1 MNLTE
6 ISLKRPVTV
15 AMFFVC
21 VSVVGFIGGSRL
33 PLESFPDIEF
43 PGIFV
48 QVPYRNSTP
57 EEVERRITRPI
68 EEALATLSGVQH
80 IYSDSTDSGAGIQIE
95 FGWGEDLAAKGV
107 EARDK
112 IDGIRSQLP
121 AEMERVLI
129 QKFSA
134 GDQAMLVLRISS
146 DGRDLEDS
154 YDLLDRNLK
163 RRVERLEGV
172 SRVNLI
178 GVEKKQIR
186 VDLSAQAVAAHGVDL
201 RTLAQLLAEANFAV
215 TAGNVVESG
224 TRYFI
229 KPEGRFHSLDEVG
242 EFVVNRTG
250 LKLKDIAEV
259 TYTDPV
265 LTYGRHLNHR
275 YAIGLEVFKET
286 GANLVD
292 VADRVK
298 AEIEQIRKLPEM
310 AGISLIL
317 FNDSAQDVRT
327 SLTDLL
333 EAGLIGSLFSILVL
347 WLFMRDIK
355 LTLIVTLSVPLSL
368 LMTLGAMFFMNYSLN
383 VLTLMGLMLSVGML
397 VDNSVVVV
405 ESIAV
410 ERARGL
416 DGTAATLEGVKK
428 VGLAVTLGTLTTA
441 IVFLPN
447 VFGEPNNISVFLSHV
462 AITICCSL
470 AASLLIAI
478 TLIPQLTTRLPASS
492 TQGRAWITRLSQRYA
507 SGLEWTLRHPGKMTL
522 FILLLI
528 GTGALPMTQVKSDM
542 FPQGDGTRL
551 FMQYNLNSVYPVAK
565 VEEAVTTLEAYFE
578 KNKEALDIESIYSY
592 YDIER
597 ALTLLYLKDPK
608 TAVRKKTNAQI
619 IEEIQK
625 NMPKI
630 AIGEATFEQNR
641 GGGSGKLS
649 VQVYGQS
656 SERLREVATDVT
668 RLMKKLPGL
677 ADVRLNTGAENAE
690 VRVRVDRDRARKH
703 GLSSQQVAEVVAGAM
718 RGTPLKPY
726 RTSTGEV
733 EMILQFR
740 RADRFDLDALMSLP
754 IIAPTG
760 ERVTLATVAELSE
773 GVVPSQIKREDRVI
787 SLNVEFSAKDKT
799 TAEDAKKVVREA
811 LKQLQFPSGY
821 GWAFGRAFEN
831 EDESGAAM
839 AINMLLAIACIYIV
853 MAALFESVLAPT
865 AIITG
870 ILFSF
875 IGVYWFFWATGTTF
889 SFMAMIG
896 LLVLMGIVV
905 NNGIV
910 LIDRVHQLRE
920 EGMPREQ
927 ALIEGSRER
936 LRPILMTA
944 ASTILAMVPLAL
956 GSTAIAADGPPYY
969 PMARAVIGGL
979 TFATVVS
986 LIVLPTTYCWFE
998 DWGHWGARQW
1008 RRATGKPL
1016 RPSLDNVAA
1025 AK

>member
-21 VSVVGFIGGSRL
+21 VSVIGLVGGSRL
-33 PLESFPDIEF
+33 PLESFPNIEF
-43 PGIFV
+43 PGLFV
-48 QVPYRNSTP
+48 QIPYQNSTP
-57 EEVERRITRPI
+57 EEVERRITRPV
-68 EEALATLSGVQH
+68 EEALATLSGVKH
-80 IYSDSTDSGAGIQIE
+80 INSTSTENGAAVEVE
-95 FGWGEDLAAKGV
+95 FDWGQDLAAKGV

-112 IDGIRSQLP
+112 IDGIRAQLP

-129 QKFSA
+129 QKFNA
-134 GDQAMLVLRISS
+134 NDQPMLVLRISS
-146 DGRDLEDS
+146 DGRDLKDS

-186 VDLSAQAVAAHGVDL
+186 VDLSAQRVAAYGIDL
-201 RTLAQLLAEANFAV
+201 RALAQALTQANFAV

-224 TRYFI
+224 KRYFV
-229 KPEGRFHSLDEVG
+229 KPEGRFRSLDEVG
-242 EFVVNRTG
+242 AFVVNDQGIR
-250 LKLKDIAEV
+250 LRDIAEI

-265 LTYGRHLNHR
+265 LLYGRHLNQR
-275 YAIGLEVFKET
+275 FAIGLEVLKET

-298 AEIEQIRKLPEM
+298 DEIEVIRQLPEM
-310 AGISLIL
+310 QGINLIL
-317 FNDSAQDVRT
+317 FNDSARDVRT
-327 SLTDLL
+327 SLADLG
-333 EAGLIGSLFSILVL
+333 EAGLVGALFSVLVL
-347 WLFMRDIK
+347 WLFMRDLR
-355 LTLIVTLSVPLSL
+355 LTMIVTLSVPLSL
-368 LMTLGAMFFMNYSLN
+368 LMTLGAMFFLDYSLN
-383 VLTLMGLMLSVGML
+383 VLTLMGLLLSVGML

-405 ESIAV
+405 ESIAA

-416 DGTAATLEGVKK
+416 DGAEATLEGVKK

-447 VFGEPNNISVFLSHV
+447 VFGQANEISVFLAHV
-462 AITICCSL
+462 AVTICCSL
-470 AASLLIAI
+470 AASLLVAI

-492 TQGRAWITRLSQRYA
+492 TRGREWIRRLADRYA
-507 SGLEWTLRHPGKMTL
+507 DWLEWTLRHPGKMTL
-522 FILLLI
+522 FVLLLI
-528 GTGALPMTQVKSDM
+528 GSGVVPVMFVKSDM
-542 FPQGDGTRL
+542 FPSGGGTRL
-551 FMQYNLNSVYPVAK
+551 FMDYNLNSVYPVAK
-565 VEEAVTTLEAYFE
+565 VEESVNIIEDYLVR
-578 KNKEALDIESIYSY
+578 NKEKLEIESVYSY
-592 YDIER
+592 FDIER
-597 ALTLLYLKDPK
+597 ALTMIYLHDPK
-608 TAVRKKTNAQI
+608 TTERKRSNTEI

-625 NMPKI
+625 DLPKI
-630 AIGEATFEQNR
+630 AIGEPTFEQNR
-641 GGGSGKLS
+641 GSGGKLS
-649 VQVYGQS
+649 VQVYGQA
-656 SERLREVATDVT
+656 SERLREVASDVAKI
-668 RLMKKLPGL
+668 MKRLPGL
-677 ADVRLNTGAENAE
+677 SDVRLNAGAENAE
-690 VRVRVDRDRARKH
+690 VRVRVDRERARKH

-726 RTSTGEV
+726 RTATGEV
-733 EMILQFR
+733 EMLLQFR

-754 IIAPTG
+754 IIAPSG

-773 GVVPSQIKREDRVI
+773 GAVPAQIRREDRLM
-787 SLNVEFSAKDKT
+787 SLNVEFSAQDKT
-799 TAEDAKKVVREA
+799 TAEDAKKIVSEA
-811 LKQLQFPSGY
+811 LAQLQFPSGY

-875 IGVYWFFWATGTTF
+875 IGVYWFFWMTGTTF

-910 LIDRVHQLRE
+910 LIDRVHQLRD
-920 EGMPREQ
+920 EGMPRER

-944 ASTILAMVPLAL
+944 ASTILAMVPLAI
-956 GSTAIAADGPPYY
+956 GDTTIAGDGPPYY

-986 LIVLPTTYCWFE
+986 LIVLPTLYCWFE
-998 DWGHWGARQW
+998 DWGHWGARAW
-1008 RRATGKPL
+1008 RRAVGKPL
-1016 RPSLDNVAA
+1016 RADAEAQGL